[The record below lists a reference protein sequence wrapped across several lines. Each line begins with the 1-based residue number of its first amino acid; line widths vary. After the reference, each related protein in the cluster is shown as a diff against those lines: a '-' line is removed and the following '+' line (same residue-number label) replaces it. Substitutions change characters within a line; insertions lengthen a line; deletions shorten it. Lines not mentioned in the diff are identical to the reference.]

1 MANVLNGLFGG
12 GKSSETPLPSADSDF
27 ADFAGAPD
35 PVPTDTPTPLGS
47 GAAPAAAT
55 PAIASQWYEVHKRHT
70 IDEFKFEGLILGI
83 GLVLFMIH
91 LVGARLNRNRA
102 KAWAK
107 ANAPVLKR
115 EFASVGFSGLPTMD
129 AAAAAGDDDVTTGV
143 LKEKSLFQFAS
154 YASGRQNVAFV
165 DVDLTLVRRFNP
177 MLPLAET
184 VLSFFWESMAAP
196 RDVVEAV
203 LYPFDGKESLAV
215 PAVPGTH
222 ELRSKEGKSAFDGF
236 VWAIVSKERMKELRE
251 ERYDLS
257 ITFTKDNSKLPNWV
271 SVMSESAEITEQ
283 LLTPELIKAV
293 EAAGDAFEYL
303 VISDQPVEKPKTVE
317 EATTARKR
325 IFLRYNLPSNNDYSS
340 LMPLFEEYIR
350 LTDTLVAHGK
360 FRGEV
365 MRKVNKVRDETISQL
380 RKEAEAKEAEE
391 RTQEREKAKKAKRDQ
406 ELAALD
412 AKQQKKYLE
421 KEREKEQRRMAKK
434 QTVRA

>member
-12 GKSSETPLPSADSDF
+12 AKSSETPLPSGDSDF
-27 ADFAGAPD
+27 ADFAEAPD
-35 PVPTDTPTPLGS
+35 PVPTDTPTPMGS

-55 PAIASQWYEVHKRHT
+55 PALASKWYEVHKRHT
-70 IDEFKFEGLILGI
+70 MDEFKVEGMII
-83 GLVLFMIH
+83 GVCVVLFLVH

-107 ANAPVLKR
+107 ANGPLLRR
-115 EFASVGFSGLPTMD
+115 EFASVGFSDRPAADSTADD
-129 AAAAAGDDDVTTGV
+129 ADEV

-154 YASGRQNVAFV
+154 YATGRQNVAFV
-165 DVDLTLVRRFNP
+165 DVDLRLVKRFNP
-177 MLPLAET
+177 MATLSEM
-184 VLSFFWESMAAP
+184 VLSFFWETMAAP
-196 RDVVEAV
+196 QDVMDAV
-203 LYPFDGKESLAV
+203 LYPFDGKESLTV

-222 ELRSKEGKSAFDGF
+222 ELRGKEAKSTFDGF
-236 VWAIVSKERMKELRE
+236 VWAIVSKERMRELRD

-271 SVMSESAEITEQ
+271 SVMSENAEITEQ
-283 LLTPELIKAV
+283 LLTPELVKAV

-303 VISDQPVEKPKTVE
+303 IISDQPMEKPRTVE
-317 EATTARKR
+317 EATAARKR
-325 IFLRYNLPSNNDYSS
+325 IFLRYTLPSNNDYTP
-340 LMPLFEEYIR
+340 LMPIFEEFTR
-350 LTDTLVAHGK
+350 LADRLVAQPK
-360 FRGEV
+360 FRAEV
-365 MRKVNKVRDETISQL
+365 MRKVNKVRDDMTAQL
-380 RKEAEAKEAEE
+380 RKEAEAREAEE

-434 QTVRA
+434 QTIRG